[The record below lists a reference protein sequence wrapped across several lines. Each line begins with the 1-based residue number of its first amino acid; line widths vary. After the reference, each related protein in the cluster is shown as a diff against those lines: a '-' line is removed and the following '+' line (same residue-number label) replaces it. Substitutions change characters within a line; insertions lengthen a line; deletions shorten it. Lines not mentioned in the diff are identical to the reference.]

1 MFGNARFV
9 TGRFCYRE
17 ASELGE
23 KLGNQPQSPN
33 WLRAWRGQR
42 GFSRI
47 MHSFLW
53 GMMDSVQGHLR
64 QSVLNERVREFS
76 PATRRCTCAIGTFRM
91 YIAEMP
97 LNECEGAIPINRSN

>member
-53 GMMDSVQGHLR
+53 GDGSVQGHLR

-76 PATRRCTCAIGTFRM
+76 TATR
-91 YIAEMP
+91 
-97 LNECEGAIPINRSN
+97 SN